1 MAAIRAATG
10 ENNFEGNA
18 RGRGDVAANWPTKI
32 VYSGYEVGSE
42 VLSGETV
49 TSVHPSDSPVRAAMD
64 AFAGKNEAI
73 TSFDLTAAYH
83 AIDPGDP
90 NLSEVGPGTNS
101 IDDFGDNT
109 FTLGAGDEYY
119 LALGNVTELETSLEA
134 LLGHAA
140 RDDTAGAVAS
150 RPPRRRRPPWVGPT
164 TSGDRAGVTGNP
176 VTLTIDPTST
186 SGCTINGSGDVA
198 LSAPA
203 GYLHRRRERARGH
216 HLRARR
222 GAQTFQ
228 VSKDTQ
234 SITFTSTPP
243 SSPTIGGTYAVT
255 AMGGGSSNPV
265 TISID
270 ASSTSGCTVDGAGRV
285 TFAAPFGTCVIDAN
299 QAGTATYA
307 AASEVQQTVGVG
319 GIGQTLT
326 FTTPAPSPASVGA
339 PGYTPAATS
348 SAGLGVTIALDA
360 SSSGCAL
367 SGGTVTFTGVGT
379 CILDATQAGTTTYL
393 PATQQQIIPVAK
405 GASLITITSSAPKT
419 PLAGGTY
426 VPAGTS
432 NTGDTVLISLGSHST
447 GCGMLHATVEF
458 RGVGSCTI
466 EYTDPGNVNYVG
478 STVTQQL
485 TIGKGHVVLR
495 TSAAP
500 SPAHAGARVSLTAT
514 VSVAYATG
522 IVTYTAGGKTLCAA
536 AVHGGTATCRAL
548 ITLPKGSYRIA
559 ASYSGSSS
567 FYATTATTRVRLI

>member
-1 MAAIRAATG
+1 M
-10 ENNFEGNA
+10 
-18 RGRGDVAANWPTKI
+18 
-32 VYSGYEVGSE
+32 
-42 VLSGETV
+42 
-49 TSVHPSDSPVRAAMD
+49 
-64 AFAGKNEAI
+64 
-73 TSFDLTAAYH
+73 
-83 AIDPGDP
+83 
-90 NLSEVGPGTNS
+90 
-101 IDDFGDNT
+101 
-109 FTLGAGDEYY
+109 
-119 LALGNVTELETSLEA
+119 LGNVDKTELEASLEA
-134 LLGHAA
+134 LWDTLPGTTPQGLSFTSTPPPSPTLGGTY
-140 RDDTAGAVAS
+140 D
-150 RPPRRRRPPWVGPT
+150 VGY
-164 TSGDRAGVTGNP
+164 RAGVTGNP

-186 SGCTINGSGDVA
+186 SGCTINGSGEVA

-203 GYLHRRRERARGH
+203 GTCTVDANEPGDTTYAPAAVH
-216 HLRARR
+216 
-222 GAQTFQ
+222 QTFQ